1 MEIKLRRLIVEVL
14 GVQFEILK
22 ITDILSKKVFEKII
36 QYKDKISDG
45 ETYELNVDEILEK
58 ELSNETKI
66 RTIKSKI
73 DFTYSSNFKLSG
85 QFKSSKIKLNS
96 DNSYD
101 ISIDIQLFTDNL
113 DGLEQNLKSVISHE
127 LNHAFVCLK
136 KLYKKNKTQVL
147 NKVKNKT
154 SIDLELSN
162 FKNKELKD
170 FLKMFYLSLPEEVNA
185 RVQQTASE
193 LKSLNTKDYSETMQE
208 LKKFNPLKD
217 VEILKRYNI
226 NDVLNLEPEILK
238 DFIIIFN
245 KNINLFQDEDSEN
258 KIKIIEEPK
267 QFFKYWNRYIINAGE
282 KLFRKIVRLV
292 AMKHGEDENKI
303 LSEILFY

>member
-73 DFTYSSNFKLSG
+73 DFTYNSNFKISG

-101 ISIDIQLFTDNL
+101 VSIDIQLFTDNL
-113 DGLEQNLKSVISHE
+113 DDLEQNLKSVISHE
-127 LNHAFVCLK
+127 LNHAFVYLK

-226 NDVLNLEPEILK
+226 NDILNLEPEILK

-245 KNINLFQDEDSEN
+245 KNINLFQDEDLEN